1 MLVAGGNIQRAA
13 AGRGD
18 STERAHQPTQFAANA
33 QRFIEINGV
42 ILKRNSV
49 DRAHLF
55 AGGIVAVAAE
65 HRRGFGFR
73 SHQRQPGMLLQPL
86 NFMHIRTRS
95 KAGIASYTPLGIGN
109 HKAVHVGS
117 LEIKAK
123 TLSLLK
129 HKLCHH

>member
-1 MLVAGGNIQRAA
+1 MLLRNVVLVAGGNIQWTT
-13 AGRGD
+13 AGRSDGA
-18 STERAHQPTQFAANA
+18 EGAHQPTQFAANT
-33 QRFIEINGV
+33 QRFIEIHSV
-42 ILKRNSV
+42 ILKRNGV

-65 HRRGFGFR
+65 NRCGLGFR

-117 LEIKAK
+117 LKEK
-123 TLSLLK
+123 LK
-129 HKLCHH
+129 R